1 MASQASIV
9 TIGGISTRVWQTGEA
24 LGRAV
29 LLLHGAVGDAAA
41 HWHEMLAGLSDEF
54 RLIAPDL
61 PGFGKTAAPPVEEY
75 AAYLKWL
82 LALIDHF
89 ELEQVVLIGHDF
101 GALLAR
107 LFAATI
113 PSRVPVVVLVSGGI
127 LPGTAPATRFMLG
140 LPILK
145 NSVIQTAVNSAANP
159 TALRQSVHS
168 AHTDVITEGFLN
180 SVKDNLAGTARVQR
194 LLRLGTLPAT
204 RTPALPVMLIWG
216 EDDPVVPL
224 KEGQYLQT
232 RIPNAQISE
241 LAECGHFPH
250 LEASDVFLFQVR
262 QFLNTQGR
270 PIQRGRGPGR
280 LKG

>member
-1 MASQASIV
+1 MASEAHTI
-9 TIGGISTRVWQTGEA
+9 TIGGIPTHVWQAGES

-41 HWHEMLAGLSDEF
+41 HWHETLTGLSDEF

-61 PGFGKTAAPPVEEY
+61 PGFGKTAAAPVETY
-75 AAYLKWL
+75 DAYLRWL
-82 LALIDHF
+82 LALVDHF
-89 ELEQVVLIGHDF
+89 ELEQIVLIGHGF

-107 LFAATI
+107 LFAASI
-113 PSRVPVVVLVSGGI
+113 PSRVPVLVLVSGGI

-145 NSVIQTAVNSAANP
+145 NSVIQSAVNRAANP

-168 AHTDVITEGFLN
+168 AHTHVITEQFLSN
-180 SVKDNLAGTARVQR
+180 VKDNLAATARIQR
-194 LLRLGTLPAT
+194 LLRLGALPAA

-232 RIPNAQISE
+232 RIPNSQIST
-241 LAECGHFPH
+241 LAQCGHFPH
-250 LEASDVFLFQVR
+250 LEAGDVFLFQVR

-270 PIQRGRGPGR
+270 PLQRGRGPGR